1 MPTSHSAPTDVADL
15 GVLEAAQQLHS
26 RQLSAAEL
34 LSACLRRIET
44 SHGGAPTFDGAA
56 DAVNAWVR
64 VYPDLAEK
72 LAREADKRL
81 DREGRS
87 APLVCG
93 IPLALKDLYAVGGLP
108 LTASSRVL
116 EGHLASEDSE
126 AWVRLR
132 TRGMVLVGHTH
143 THEFAAGGTTDQVG
157 NPWSLDRC
165 AGGSSGG
172 SAAALAARMVPAAL
186 GTDTLGS
193 LRIPSA
199 FCGTS
204 AIKASHGRV
213 PMAGIVPLAP
223 TLDHAGPLARTVAD
237 CSALLDALSAD
248 GPEVSPLLPPPARL
262 GELPLEPRATATPLA
277 GLVIAVTDRP
287 GRHPLDP
294 DVGDGLEAARSA
306 CERLG
311 ARVVERP
318 APRELPGEEMS
329 AILLGEMA
337 VLHRQYAARIDR
349 YRPAIRELVEATR
362 TANDAATYIRAQERR
377 AAFTAEWENWFA
389 DHDID
394 LVLEPTVPLVAHV
407 RGKGY
412 ERGHA
417 GGEGDPLIAF
427 SSTWDLTGFPAAALP
442 AGVGRRT
449 GLPVGISLV
458 APRGA
463 ESPLVQAAIDL
474 QEHALPPPQ
483 PTALDSASV
492 PSREDPSSWQSK
504 QQPSRESHYP
514 PGPIPI

>member
-1 MPTSHSAPTDVADL
+1 VSTGRSTPTDVADL
-15 GVLEAAQQLHS
+15 GVLEAAERLRS
-26 RQLSAAEL
+26 RELSAVEL
-34 LSACLRRIET
+34 LGACLRRIET
-44 SHGGAPTFDGAA
+44 RNGGAPTFDGAP

-64 VYPDLAEK
+64 LYPELAEM
-72 LAREADKRL
+72 LAREADERL
-81 DREGRS
+81 DRERET

-93 IPLALKDLYAVGGLP
+93 MPLALKDLYAVAGLP

-116 EGHLASEDSE
+116 EGEVASVDCE
-126 AWVRLR
+126 AWARLR
-132 TRGMVLVGHTH
+132 ARGMVPVGHTH

-157 NPWSLDRC
+157 NPWSLDRS

-213 PMAGIVPLAP
+213 PIAVIVPLAP

-237 CSALLDALSAD
+237 CSALLVALAGD
-248 GPEVSPLLPPPARL
+248 GSEVTPLLPPPARL
-262 GELPLEPRATATPLA
+262 GELPLEPLATATPLA
-277 GLVIAVTDRP
+277 GVTIALTDRP
-287 GRHPLDP
+287 GRQPLDP
-294 DVGDGLEAARSA
+294 DVGDGLEAARGA

-318 APRELPGEEMS
+318 APKALPGEEMS
-329 AILLGEMA
+329 AILLTEMA
-337 VLHRQYAARIDR
+337 VLHQRYADRIKH
-349 YRPAIRELVEATR
+349 YRPAIRELVEACR
-362 TANDAATYIRAQERR
+362 TARDAATYIRAQERR
-377 AAFTAEWENWFA
+377 AAFTAEWESWFA
-389 DHDID
+389 DRGID
-394 LVLEPTVPLVAHV
+394 LLLEPTSPLVAHP
-407 RGKGY
+407 RGAGY

-417 GGEGDPLIAF
+417 GGEGDPLIALT
-427 SSTWDLTGFPAAALP
+427 STWDLTGFPVAALP

-474 QEHALPPPQ
+474 QEHALPAPH
-483 PTALDSASV
+483 PTGLDSD
-492 PSREDPSSWQSK
+492 RSST
-504 QQPSRESHYP
+504 
-514 PGPIPI
+514 

>member
-1 MPTSHSAPTDVADL
+1 MAMPTSPSPRTEVADL

-26 RQLSAAEL
+26 RQLSAVEL
-34 LSACLRRIET
+34 LGACLRRIET
-44 SHGGAPTFDGAA
+44 SNGGVPTFDGAP

-64 VYPDLAEK
+64 LYPDLAEK
-72 LAREADKRL
+72 LARDADKRL
-81 DREGRS
+81 DREGKN

-116 EGHLASEDSE
+116 EGHVASKDSE
-126 AWVRLR
+126 AWARLR
-132 TRGMVLVGHTH
+132 ARGMVLVGHTH

-157 NPWSLDRC
+157 NPWSLDRS

-204 AIKASHGRV
+204 AIKATHGRV

-237 CSALLDALSAD
+237 CSALLVALAGD
-248 GPEVSPLLPPPARL
+248 GPEISPLLPPPARL

-277 GLVIAVTDRP
+277 GLTIALTDRP
-287 GRHPLDP
+287 GRQPLDP
-294 DVGDGLEAARSA
+294 DVGDGLEAVRSA

-311 ARVVERP
+311 ARVVDRR
-318 APRELPGEEMS
+318 APKELPGEAMS
-329 AILLGEMA
+329 AVLLAEMA
-337 VLHRQYAARIDR
+337 VLHRQYADR
-349 YRPAIRELVEATR
+349 VDHYRPAIGELVDATR
-362 TANDAATYIRAQERR
+362 TASDAATYIRAQERR

-389 DHDID
+389 DHDVD
-394 LVLEPTVPLVAHV
+394 LVLEPTVPLVAHL

-427 SSTWDLTGFPAAALP
+427 SSTWDLTGFPVAALP

-449 GLPVGISLV
+449 GMPVSISLV

-474 QEHALPPPQ
+474 QEHALPPPW
-483 PTALDSASV
+483 PPGLDSDRS
-492 PSREDPSSWQSK
+492 
-504 QQPSRESHYP
+504 
-514 PGPIPI
+514 GPYG